1 MAPNREYPVK
11 AQVKPHVDNLKDP
24 DRRRDPISVQFPVMK
39 RIKDVMT
46 PHAKSISPDTSLVAA
61 ALIMRDLNV
70 GSLPVCEDNYVV
82 GIVTDRDLA
91 IRGLA
96 GFHNP
101 ESVSVRTIMSDD
113 VACIFAGQDVEEAAR
128 IMEMKQVRRLPVLNQ
143 ENELV
148 GIVSLGD
155 LASFGN
161 LQLMAEALQMIS
173 EPSHA

>member
-1 MAPNREYPVK
+1 
-11 AQVKPHVDNLKDP
+11 
-24 DRRRDPISVQFPVMK
+24 MK

-46 PHAKSISPDTSLVAA
+46 PHAKFISPDTTLVAA
-61 ALIMRDLNV
+61 AIIMRDLNV
-70 GSLPVCEDNYVV
+70 GSLPVCEENSVV
-82 GIVTDRDLA
+82 GIVTDRDLT

-101 ESVSVRTIMSDD
+101 GITPVRAVMSDD
-113 VACIFAGQDVEEAAR
+113 VACVFAGQDAEEAAR

-155 LASFGN
+155 LAAFTDV
-161 LQLMAEALQMIS
+161 QLMGEALQMIS

>member
-1 MAPNREYPVK
+1 
-11 AQVKPHVDNLKDP
+11 
-24 DRRRDPISVQFPVMK
+24 MK

-96 GFHNP
+96 GFRNP
-101 ESVSVRTIMSDD
+101 ESIPVRSIMSDD
-113 VACIFAGQDVEEAAR
+113 VACVFAGQDVEEAAR

-161 LQLMAEALQMIS
+161 LQLMGEALQMIS

>member
-1 MAPNREYPVK
+1 MASNCEYPVK
-11 AQVKPHVDNLKDP
+11 AQVNPHADNLKDP
-24 DRRRDPISVQFPVMK
+24 DSRRGTISVEFSAMK

-101 ESVSVRTIMSDD
+101 ESVPVRAIMSDD

-161 LQLMAEALQMIS
+161 LQLMGEALQMIS

>member
-1 MAPNREYPVK
+1 
-11 AQVKPHVDNLKDP
+11 
-24 DRRRDPISVQFPVMK
+24 MK

-46 PHAKSISPDTSLVAA
+46 PHAKSIPPDTTLVMAA
-61 ALIMRDLNV
+61 SIMRDLNV
-70 GSLPVCEDNYVV
+70 GSLPICEDNCVV

-91 IRGLA
+91 VRGLA

-101 ESVSVRTIMSDD
+101 ATTPVRAIMSDD
-113 VACIFAGQDVEEAAR
+113 VACVFAGQDVEEAAR

-155 LASFGN
+155 LASFGD
-161 LQLMAEALQMIS
+161 LQLMGEALQIIS